1 MGLLTTT
8 WAPHSR
14 AVGAS
19 VDEATKE
26 QSLAA
31 QKAFKAAD
39 VEYDAKHFAEALA
52 GYRASYDLVKSPNTR
67 LMIARSLR
75 ELGRLGEA
83 YAEAK
88 ATLAEAEAVSVRL
101 PRYAETAQAAR
112 ANLKA
117 LATSVGFVKL
127 DLDKSSDEGL
137 VVKIGDRSFDSTALD
152 EPIAVTPGKT
162 TIVATA
168 AGQKKYRREVRVEP
182 GETQTVRVELEG
194 EPLAPG
200 LAKPAESTV
209 GIGPDTS
216 MRTWAYVAG
225 GAGAAGL
232 LTFGVFG
239 LLANSSY
246 SSLEEDCPN
255 GRCPPGRSDEI
266 DAGRRYQAVA
276 NVGLGV
282 GVVGVSAG
290 AMLFVL
296 SSKEP
301 EQAQT
306 AVRIT
311 RGAVSIERRF
321 W

>member
-1 MGLLTTT
+1 MGLSTTS

-14 AVGAS
+14 AAGAS
-19 VDEATKE
+19 LDEATKE

-39 VEYDAKHFAEALA
+39 VAYDAGHFAEALA
-52 GYRASYDLVKSPNTR
+52 GYRASYEVVESPNAR

-88 ATLAEAEAVSVRL
+88 VTLAEAEAISVRQ
-101 PRYAETAQAAR
+101 PRYAATAQAAR
-112 ANLKA
+112 VDLKA
-117 LATSVGFVKL
+117 LATRVGFIKL
-127 DLDKSSDEGL
+127 DLDKTSNEGL
-137 VVKIGDRSFDSTALD
+137 VAKVGDRSFDSSALD
-152 EPIAVTPGKT
+152 EPIAVTPGTT
-162 TIVATA
+162 TIVVTA
-168 AGQKKYRREVRVEP
+168 SGQKKFRREVTMEP
-182 GETQTVRVELEG
+182 GATQTVRVEFG
-194 EPLAPG
+194 APEPA
-200 LAKPAESTV
+200 AKPAENTV
-209 GIGPDTS
+209 GVGPDTS

-225 GAGAAGL
+225 GAGAAGF

-246 SSLEEDCPN
+246 SSLEEDCPS
-255 GRCPPGRSDEI
+255 GRCPPGRTDEI
-266 DAGRRYQAVA
+266 DAGRRYQLIA

-282 GVVGVSAG
+282 GIVGLAAG
-290 AMLFVL
+290 TTLFVL

-311 RGAVSIERRF
+311 PGTVSIERRF
-321 W
+321 

>member
-1 MGLLTTT
+1 MGLSTTT
-8 WAPHSR
+8 WAPHGW
-14 AVGAS
+14 AAGAS
-19 VDEATKE
+19 LDEATKE

-31 QKAFKAAD
+31 QKAFEAAD
-39 VEYDAKHFAEALA
+39 AEYDARHFAEALA
-52 GYRASYDLVKSPNTR
+52 GYRASYDVVKSPNTR

-88 ATLAEAEAVSVRL
+88 AALAEAEAVSARL
-101 PRYAETAQAAR
+101 PRYAETARAAR

-117 LATSVGFVKL
+117 LATKVGFVKL
-127 DLDKSSDEGL
+127 DLDKSSAEGL
-137 VVKIGDRSFDSTALD
+137 VAKVGDRSFDSSALD
-152 EPIAVTPGKT
+152 EPIAVAPGKT
-162 TIVATA
+162 TILVTA
-168 AGQKKYRREVRVEP
+168 AGQKKYRREVTVEP
-182 GETQTVRVELEG
+182 GATQTVNVEFE
-194 EPLAPG
+194 APEQA
-200 LAKPAESTV
+200 AKPAENTV
-209 GIGPDTS
+209 GRDTS

-239 LLANSSY
+239 LMSNSSY

-255 GRCPPGRSDEI
+255 GRCPPGRNDEI

-282 GVVGVSAG
+282 GLVGVTAG
-290 AMLFVL
+290 TMLFVL

-301 EQAQT
+301 EQTQT

-311 RGAVSIERRF
+311 PGSVSIERRF
-321 W
+321 